1 MYLNEFELQQ
11 ALIDIIENAIDESEL
26 NSGDKYLIMSFED
39 AGILSKDRGIVLNLG
54 KQQFQ
59 ITIVRSK

>member
-26 NSGDKYLIMSFED
+26 NAGDKYLIQSFEQ
-39 AGILSKDRGIVLNLG
+39 AGILSKDHGIVLNLG

>member
-26 NSGDKYLIMSFED
+26 NSGDKYSIQSFEQ
-39 AGILSKDRGIVLNLG
+39 AGILSKDHGIVLNLG